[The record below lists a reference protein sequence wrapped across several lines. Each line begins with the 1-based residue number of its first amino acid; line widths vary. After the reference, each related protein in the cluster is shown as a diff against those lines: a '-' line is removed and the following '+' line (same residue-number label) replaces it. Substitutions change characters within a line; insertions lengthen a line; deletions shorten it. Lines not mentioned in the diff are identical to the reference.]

1 MSTADGITIT
11 EVPVEHAGWR
21 CYTFEVCGALFKL
34 TTIAA
39 EGEEPHSLLSLLG
52 KDSIAWTNHRIVSFK
67 GVLDPR
73 AAVEIVRVAASQY
86 TRGHEAGRRA
96 QQADTR
102 KVLGL

>member
-11 EVPVEHAGWR
+11 EVPVEHAGRR

-34 TTIAA
+34 TTIAP
-39 EGEEPHSLLSLLG
+39 EGQEPYSLLCPLG
-52 KDSIAWTNHRIVSFK
+52 EMVIAWPKGIISFK

-73 AAVEIVRVAASQY
+73 AAVEIVRVSASQY

-102 KVLGL
+102 KVLGV